1 MPFSCHLVHDL
12 ETKCIEHCTVGK
24 EGKNSSTQIYQ
35 GPLLNSGHLLS
46 YASNTT
52 YLSFLVKSPKTSNKI
67 QFIVNWTSGHKMGVD
82 QR

>member
-52 YLSFLVKSPKTSNKI
+52 YLFDFSSFQKESNIDVGFLV
-67 QFIVNWTSGHKMGVD
+67 
-82 QR
+82 

>member
-52 YLSFLVKSPKTSNKI
+52 YLTFLVFKRKVI
-67 QFIVNWTSGHKMGVD
+67 LMLAF
-82 QR
+82 